1 MPEPRKSAYG
11 HVMQRRQRADSAPD
25 AVIIGAGHNGLVAAN
40 LLADAGWEVVVCE
53 ATSHT
58 GGAVRSAE
66 VTAPGYLSDL
76 FSAFY
81 PLSAASPIL
90 QGLELGQHG
99 LTWTHAPAVLAHVL
113 PDNRTVVLHRDAQRT
128 PESMST
134 FHEADGEAFL
144 KLVAQCESIGPTVI
158 EALFRPF
165 PPIIA

>member
-1 MPEPRKSAYG
+1 MA
-11 HVMQRRQRADSAPD
+11 RR
-25 AVIIGAGHNGLVAAN
+25 VLVVGAGIGGDA
-40 LLADAGWEVVVCE
+40 LALSLGRAGWEVVVCE

-128 PESMST
+128 AESMST

-144 KLVAQCESIGPTVI
+144 KLAAKDDPNREKAKA
-158 EALFRPF
+158 ALGKLKR
-165 PPIIA
+165 